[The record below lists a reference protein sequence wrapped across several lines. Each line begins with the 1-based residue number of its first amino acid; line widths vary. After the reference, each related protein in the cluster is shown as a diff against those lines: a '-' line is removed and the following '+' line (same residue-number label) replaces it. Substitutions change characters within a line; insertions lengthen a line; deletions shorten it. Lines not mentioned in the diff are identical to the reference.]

1 MLVPAFLRWLADA
14 PSGSPDALAG
24 WLRRYPLTEQH
35 LLLGPRELR
44 AYRADSLAA
53 LFGTS
58 RTCSGAQFRQIGP
71 DAPRA
76 AQDAAEQMAD
86 ILERYEMTHAC
97 LLSDRPMRLLL
108 VNLPE
113 ISGNRNAELEMQ
125 VIQRQASLA
134 LMGEG
139 ARA

>member
-1 MLVPAFLRWLADA
+1 M
-14 PSGSPDALAG
+14 
-24 WLRRYPLTEQH
+24 
-35 LLLGPRELR
+35 
-44 AYRADSLAA
+44 
-53 LFGTS
+53 
-58 RTCSGAQFRQIGP
+58 GP
-71 DAPRA
+71 DAPRT

-97 LLSDRPMRLLL
+97 LLSTDPLHLLL

-113 ISGNRNAELEMQ
+113 MGGNRDAELELE

-134 LMGEG
+134 LPAP